1 MADPEGNEFCVLDPC
16 PQFRDIGL
24 FDGMVVDCAILS
36 RGGVLGAGDR
46 LAAGQVVRPGGGCPR
61 SPKGVGPYLELLRNP
76 DAKTVK
82 NRVHLDVAPEP
93 GEDHDTAVRRL
104 RETGAT
110 PADIGQG
117 DVRWVVLADPEGSE
131 FCVLVH
137 RDDLGQA
144 GRREAGSP
152 RPSKPNSTGS
162 PGTTTSPSC
171 TTCGSAAV

>member
-1 MADPEGNEFCVLDPC
+1 MADPEGNEFCVLDPY
-16 PQFRDIGL
+16 PHFADVGL
-24 FDGMVVDCAILS
+24 FDGIVADVRDPEQA
-36 RGGVLGAGDR
+36 AAFWE
-46 LAAGQVVRPGGGCPR
+46 LAAGWQRVKSYEGAVVLR

-131 FCVLVH
+131 FCVLT
-137 RDDLGQA
+137 
-144 GRREAGSP
+144 P
-152 RPSKPNSTGS
+152 R
-162 PGTTTSPSC
+162 
-171 TTCGSAAV
+171 